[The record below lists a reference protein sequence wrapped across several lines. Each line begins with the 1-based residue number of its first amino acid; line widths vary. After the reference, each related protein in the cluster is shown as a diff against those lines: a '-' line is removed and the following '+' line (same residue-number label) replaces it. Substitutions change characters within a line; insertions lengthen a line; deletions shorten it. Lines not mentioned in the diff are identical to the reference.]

1 MHFHNIFETGFTA
14 RYRPWK
20 IIFKKECASRKEA
33 LELEKK
39 IKKWKSKIMI
49 HFYNFL
55 PSNRRV
61 VSRKHSGLLAELN
74 ISPNNNLGLFIFGS
88 ESDKYF
94 FLNSKFFLLMVFA
107 FFNNLAYVVQRIC
120 NKLHLI

>member
-39 IKKWKSKIMI
+39 IKTADSLISKLKYSITPGNIDTFLIKPCKSVI
-49 HFYNFL
+49 
-55 PSNRRV
+55 S
-61 VSRKHSGLLAELN
+61 A
-74 ISPNNNLGLFIFGS
+74 SPNRLFEGILQIS
-88 ESDKYF
+88 YE
-94 FLNSKFFLLMVFA
+94 
-107 FFNNLAYVVQRIC
+107 
-120 NKLHLI
+120 